1 MTYMQQYA
9 LAHPA
14 ARANIDASPF
24 RRLTLPWSL
33 ILTVN
38 K

>member
-1 MTYMQQYA
+1 MTRIQKHA
-9 LAHPA
+9 LANPLS
-14 ARANIDASPF
+14 RANVSMEPF
-24 RRLTLPWSL
+24 RLLTLPWSL